1 MPRSSR
7 LPSPLGLLA
16 LGAAFL
22 ACVSPART
30 RPGPAA
36 ATAQRPAGV
45 LDTLAVLRAA
55 ADWIVAA
62 EADRVIA
69 VVQASLR
76 PGATHSS
83 QAVILGAAFP
93 PLRVAGAGSVSP
105 AIDRAIRAVLQPLAE
120 PGADAP
126 TLFVVLF
133 AASPDTA
140 RVEEYRSYCHAPNWW
155 GQRQTLRLQRHG
167 TRWQVVEASGHA
179 SFHGRTSACGAG

>member
-7 LPSPLGLLA
+7 LPSSLGLLA

-22 ACVSPART
+22 ACVSPARI

-36 ATAQRPAGV
+36 ATARRTPSDV
-45 LDTLAVLRAA
+45 DTLAVLRAA

-76 PGATHSS
+76 PGATDSA
-83 QAVILGAAFP
+83 QAAILDAAFP
-93 PLRVAGAGSVSP
+93 PLRVAGAGGVSR

-120 PGADAP
+120 PGTDAP
-126 TLFVVLF
+126 ALFVVLS

-140 RVEEYRSYCHAPNWW
+140 RVEEYRSHCHTPNWW

-179 SFHGRTSACGAG
+179 LFHGRTSACGAG